1 MRYVSIFSLPIPKHR
16 DRKMKAI
23 LNHFFRECPDAPLTN
38 LYRILEE
45 DILEE
50 DTYYN
55 PKMSGTSRGPGSR
68 KWSNKVP
75 ISENVSTSRHVDKDM
90 QNYHPM
96 PMKNEGNSCYINA
109 LVQGLFI
116 IEGICKHNPLSSRT
130 EHIGSSQHLPRS
142 HKEIC

>member
-68 KWSNKVP
+68 KWSNKVL
-75 ISENVSTSRHVDKDM
+75 ISENVSTYRQLDNDM
-90 QNYHPM
+90 QNNQPM
-96 PMKNEGNSCYINA
+96 PTSKGPFASASLAAE
-109 LVQGLFI
+109 
-116 IEGICKHNPLSSRT
+116 LSR
-130 EHIGSSQHLPRS
+130 SSLYTNHPPQS
-142 HKEIC
+142 TD